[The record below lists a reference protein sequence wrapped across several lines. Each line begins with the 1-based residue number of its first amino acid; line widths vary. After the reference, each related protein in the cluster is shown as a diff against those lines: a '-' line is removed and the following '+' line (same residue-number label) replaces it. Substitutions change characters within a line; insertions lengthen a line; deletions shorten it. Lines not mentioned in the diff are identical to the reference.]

1 MFQWKIPLACLLCI
15 CLAYCEITVDVKGV
29 TKKFDHFWESTG
41 LCPPDP
47 KDKIYEFLQ
56 SDDEKFN
63 LALIGALPN
72 QGIKQVRIHWLLN
85 LILTGPHGYN
95 FTYLDNLLGFLTDRG
110 LKPRFELMGSSE
122 FLKSGEQFWR
132 DLVHEIAS
140 RYIGKFGANEVASW
154 KFELWNEPDLKNY
167 NILKFALPEYLSY
180 VAGCAEGLRVAFDG
194 RGVSA
199 SLGGPAGLFREEN
212 HPLCWGLLQA
222 CSANSHCPI
231 QFISFHRK
239 GGGTAEGVL
248 NGTLELLDLLHNKFP
263 NLAEMPIA
271 NDESDIIT
279 TWSDSWEW
287 RGDARY
293 AAMVVKVIAEHYKSL
308 TLSRKLKIELLS
320 FDNGF
325 LNYHPFYFTQ
335 RTLFARFQMNHT
347 DPPHSQFI
355 KKPVYVAMGLL
366 ALLGDEYLAGG
377 CDSNDSML
385 TVLATRTSDIN
396 QSNVGILVAYAD
408 SDEVNIETIKSVR
421 LRINNL
427 SIGSRFVVYLLDNI
441 LTNPYRFW
449 HELGRPV
456 FPPKFLRQQ
465 LREHEGPYRL
475 FVPTSVST
483 ANLNIALNLTVP
495 SVALIHICSKPSANP
510 GPVTKLSIS
519 NVTRNEILLT
529 WSDAKIDTKCIRTYE
544 VEFEAKCANSLR
556 FERVNTNDVIF
567 LSYHH
572 APTGD
577 GACET
582 TIGRYRVRAVDY
594 WDQPGIYSEIVS
606 FP

>member
-1 MFQWKIPLACLLCI
+1 MFQWKITVICLLYICI
-15 CLAYCEITVDVKGV
+15 GHCVIEIRVEVKGV
-29 TKKFDHFWESTG
+29 SKKFDHFWESTG

-47 KDKIYEFLQ
+47 KDKIYKFLL
-56 SDDEKFN
+56 SNEEKIN

-72 QGIKQVRIHWLLN
+72 QGIKQVRIHWLFN
-85 LILTGPHGYN
+85 LIFIGSKSNEHN
-95 FTYLDNLLGFLTDRG
+95 FTYLDNLLDFLTDHG
-110 LKPRFELMGSSE
+110 LKPRFELMGYPVDSNE
-122 FLKSGEQFWR
+122 FLLNSVPGKQFWR
-132 DLVHEIAS
+132 DLVQKIAS
-140 RYIGKFGANEVASW
+140 RYVARFGVNEVASW

-167 NILKFALPEYLSY
+167 NILKFTLEEYLSY
-180 VAGCAEGLRVAFDG
+180 VAGCAEGLRDAFDG

-355 KKPVYVAMGLL
+355 KKPVYVVMALL
-366 ALLGDEYLAGG
+366 SLLGDEYLAGG
-377 CDSNDSML
+377 MNSNDSML
-385 TVLATRTSDIN
+385 TVLTTRTSDIN

-421 LRINNL
+421 LCINNL

-449 HELGRPV
+449 HKLGRPV

-465 LREHEGPYRL
+465 LREQEVMER
-475 FVPTSVST
+475 VRR
-483 ANLNIALNLTVP
+483 
-495 SVALIHICSKPSANP
+495 PSA
-510 GPVTKLSIS
+510 GT
-519 NVTRNEILLT
+519 
-529 WSDAKIDTKCIRTYE
+529 
-544 VEFEAKCANSLR
+544 EF
-556 FERVNTNDVIF
+556 VQW
-567 LSYHH
+567 
-572 APTGD
+572 
-577 GACET
+577 
-582 TIGRYRVRAVDY
+582 TIGTS
-594 WDQPGIYSEIVS
+594 QGSIPKS
-606 FP
+606 FPFLNYAT